1 MTYDAEYQRHK
12 ATWIGFT
19 RLITWGCILVAILLA
34 GMALFLT

>member
-1 MTYDAEYQRHK
+1 MTDDAHYQSHK

-19 RLITWGCILVAILLA
+19 RLITWGCILVAIILA